1 MVQYLTPPLF
11 LPPRLFPS
19 PFLSPPHTHT
29 HTHTLLTQGVV
40 GTEHSLKTAL
50 VSLFVEG
57 GVPELEN
64 DEKGK
69 HSRSQGYH

>member
-1 MVQYLTPPLF
+1 MVQYLTPLF
-11 LPPRLFPS
+11 LPSRLFPS
-19 PFLSPPHTHT
+19 PFLSPPPHTHT
-29 HTHTLLTQGVV
+29 PLTQGVV